1 MKRKSHS
8 LSKPTSKW
16 RSLVAY
22 VIWFQILILKYL
34 DISTWAMNLI
44 VKSITRS
51 FIMLNNMMGNEINSS
66 TNTLI
71 TSSGDSLSHQSASN
85 YHTKNYP
92 FKLSLQK
99 SQVWSDAT
107 WRRSSVFVV
116 NFEQISHLVLVF
128 LLLTLSR

>member
-1 MKRKSHS
+1 
-8 LSKPTSKW
+8 
-16 RSLVAY
+16 
-22 VIWFQILILKYL
+22 
-34 DISTWAMNLI
+34 
-44 VKSITRS
+44 
-51 FIMLNNMMGNEINSS
+51 MLNNMMGNENNSS

-85 YHTKNYP
+85 YHTKYYP